1 MCFDPNNF
9 SDGDEFDPNNVS
21 REFMRDDRRMLGHV
35 DTGQEIEG
43 EQRENL
49 RNVERGD
56 VEEREKFLDFVGT
69 VSLDVSS
76 STSWKTIKRSL
87 LPLSL
92 ASPFIWKK
100 Y

>member
-1 MCFDPNNF
+1 MSFGPPNVSGGVGFDPNK
-9 SDGDEFDPNNVS
+9 VS
-21 REFMRDDRRMLGHV
+21 REFIRDDLRMLGQA

-56 VEEREKFLDFVGT
+56 VEETEKFLDFVGT

-76 STSWKTIKRSL
+76 STS
-87 LPLSL
+87 
-92 ASPFIWKK
+92 
-100 Y
+100 

>member
-1 MCFDPNNF
+1 MSFGPPNV
-9 SDGDEFDPNNVS
+9 SGGVEFDPNKVS
-21 REFMRDDRRMLGHV
+21 REFIRDDLRMLGQA

-56 VEEREKFLDFVGT
+56 VEETEKFLDLVGT

-76 STSWKTIKRSL
+76 SISWNTIRRSL
-87 LPLSL
+87 LLFC
-92 ASPFIWKK
+92 PFVSAFM
-100 Y
+100 